1 MMPAMA
7 GLVEFV
13 RGRIAVKLT
22 LTLVGFVALSMAATS
37 IYLTRALEAFAVD
50 ALEARLVTAA
60 RLLHDDARSLL
71 LRPASPAVDAF
82 VWRSATPTGARIT
95 LIAVDGTVLGDSEV
109 PEAELSRLEN
119 HRNRPEVRAALGEIG
134 RAHV

>member
-82 VWRSATPTGARIT
+82 VRRSATPTGARIT
-95 LIAVDGTVLGDSEV
+95 LIAVDGTDRKSTRLNSSHLGISYAV
-109 PEAELSRLEN
+109 FCLKKKKKKK
-119 HRNRPEVRAALGEIG
+119 
-134 RAHV
+134 